1 MTSNSNEENSRQRQS
16 VPDNDPFL
24 LPPLW
29 VTRLHCRQ
37 KRSSQHTQK
46 RKKSET
52 EDHFILTALPAR
64 TTGVF
69 QAIERKRGEKRTLFP
84 PRKLRGKASRRG
96 TLRDSACAVEREREA
111 GRGKAASFT
120 AAEPKC
126 EEGESPLPFYLPHGN
141 PSWMI
146 TEPNDDDDDY
156 NGEAAAADDNDDDD
170 DGRCR

>member
-52 EDHFILTALPAR
+52 EDHFILTSLPAR

-69 QAIERKRGEKRTLFP
+69 QAIERKRGGKKEKKRGKKGHFSLP
-84 PRKLRGKASRRG
+84 ESYAEKLRDEELSGIQRVLLNANEKPGEEKQPPSPPPSRNVRKASRRCPFICP
-96 TLRDSACAVEREREA
+96 TETP
-111 GRGKAASFT
+111 RG
-120 AAEPKC
+120 
-126 EEGESPLPFYLPHGN
+126 
-141 PSWMI
+141 
-146 TEPNDDDDDY
+146 
-156 NGEAAAADDNDDDD
+156 
-170 DGRCR
+170 